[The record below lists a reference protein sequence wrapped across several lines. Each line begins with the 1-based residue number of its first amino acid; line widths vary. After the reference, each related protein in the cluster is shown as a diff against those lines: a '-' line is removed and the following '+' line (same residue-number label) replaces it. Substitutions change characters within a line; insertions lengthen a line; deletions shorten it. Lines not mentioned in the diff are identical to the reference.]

1 MLLIEH
7 DMDFV
12 FAVADWMTVMAE
24 GAGAGRGQAGGDPRQ
39 HRRAGGLSR
48 EAMPDAAPCT
58 ERPLL
63 EARGLD
69 TYYGQSQSC
78 AASRSRS
85 RAGETIGLM
94 GRNGMGKTTLI
105 AHADGP
111 GAAARAARCCS
122 TART

>member
-12 FAVADWMTVMAE
+12 FKVADRMTVMVE
-24 GAGAGRGQAGGDPRQ
+24 GAVLAAGKPAGGARQ
-39 HRRAGGLSR
+39 HGGADGLSR
-48 EAMPDAAPCT
+48 GATCDACS
-58 ERPLL
+58 RPADRG
-63 EARGLD
+63 ARPR
-69 TYYGQSQSC
+69 TPTTARATSC

-85 RAGETIGLM
+85 RAGETLGLM

-105 AHADGP
+105 RTHH
-111 GAAARAARCCS
+111 GAGARRAPAACWS